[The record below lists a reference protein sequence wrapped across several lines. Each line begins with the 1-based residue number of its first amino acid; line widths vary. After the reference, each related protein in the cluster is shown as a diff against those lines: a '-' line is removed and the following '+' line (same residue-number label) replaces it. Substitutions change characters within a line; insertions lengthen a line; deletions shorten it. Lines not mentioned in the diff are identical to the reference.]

1 MEIVTLGFISVFTSL
16 VAGVVGLGGG
26 LMLIAI
32 LPSFLPLQAVIPV
45 HGITQMFSNISRAYF
60 GYKNI
65 QFEVV
70 PKFLIGSILGV
81 GIVAFILDMISLQYI
96 PLFIGSYILLSLW
109 SQKFNEK
116 IKKYENYYLIGILQ
130 SGLSVAVGTTGPLA
144 TTLLLKEY
152 EDKDKVVST
161 AALLMSI
168 THILKVFV
176 FIYFGF
182 KFFQYFDIILI
193 MVTGAVVGSYLGTK
207 IRDKVDGTKLIFILK
222 ILLSLLSVKLIVGY
236 FEVNFY
242 L

>member
-1 MEIVTLGFISVFTSL
+1 MEVLTLGLISIFTSF

-32 LPSFLPLQAVIPV
+32 LPSFLPIQALIPI
-45 HGITQMFSNISRAYF
+45 HGFTQMFSNVSRAYF
-60 GYKNI
+60 GYKHI

-81 GIVAFILDMISLQYI
+81 SLIALILDMISIEYI

-109 SQKFNEK
+109 SKSFNEK
-116 IKKYENYYLIGILQ
+116 IKKYENYYLIGFLQ
-130 SGLSVAVGTTGPLA
+130 SGLSVIVGATGPLT

-168 THILKVFV
+168 THSMKVLVFV
-176 FIYFGF
+176 YFGF
-182 KFFQYFDIILI
+182 KFSEYLDIITV
-193 MVTGAVVGSYLGTK
+193 MVIGVIIGSYLGTK
-207 IRDKVDGTKLIFILK
+207 VRDKVDGKKLVFTIKIVLSILA
-222 ILLSLLSVKLIVGY
+222 VKLIVSL
-236 FEVNFY
+236 FY
-242 L
+242 N

>member
-1 MEIVTLGFISVFTSL
+1 MEIITLGLISIFTSL

-32 LPSFLPLQAVIPV
+32 LPSFLPIQAVIPI
-45 HGITQMFSNISRAYF
+45 HGITQMFSNLSRAYF
-60 GYKNI
+60 GYKDI

-81 GIVAFILDMISLQYI
+81 CLIALILDMISLQYI

-109 SQKFNEK
+109 SKKFNEK
-116 IKKYENYYLIGILQ
+116 IKQYENYYIIGFLQ
-130 SGLSVAVGTTGPLA
+130 SGLSVAVGTTGPLT

-152 EDKDKVVST
+152 EDKDKVVAT

-182 KFFQYFDIILI
+182 KFSEYLDIIMI
-193 MVTGAVVGSYLGTK
+193 MVAGVIIGSYLGTK
-207 IRDKVDGTKLIFILK
+207 IRGQIDGTKLIFILK
-222 ILLSLLSVKLIVGY
+222 ILLSILAIKLIASLVY
-236 FEVNFY
+236 S
-242 L
+242 